1 MDFVFAA
8 AGLALL
14 LAGGEALVRGA
25 GAVAERLGA
34 SKLVIGV
41 TIVGFGTSA
50 PELVI
55 GIDAALKGASG
66 IMVGNVV
73 GSNMANMMLILG
85 AAAAVCAMPVSRDA
99 LRRDAA
105 MAAAATAVFAMVA
118 LGGSAGAVH
127 GALMAGALVTF
138 IAYSLWSDIRAGGGG
153 ESEAHAGGNIWRP
166 AAFIVAGIVLLMTG
180 AELLVEGSLALARAA
195 GVSEEVIGLTLVAV
209 GTSLPE
215 FTTSMVAAFRRNPE
229 LCIGNVL
236 GSNIFNLLGVTGVA
250 AMVAPITFHDKIL
263 TFDLWALIAMTVVL
277 VAMMLSGRRVSRT
290 EGVVLLALYGA
301 YMAAQFGALDF
312 LTAASP

>member
-73 GSNMANMMLILG
+73 
-85 AAAAVCAMPVSRDA
+85 
-99 LRRDAA
+99 
-105 MAAAATAVFAMVA
+105 A

-127 GALMAGALVTF
+127 GALMAGALVAF

-166 AAFIVAGIVLLMTG
+166 SSAPSTVSSPH
-180 AELLVEGSLALARAA
+180 SL
-195 GVSEEVIGLTLVAV
+195 E
-209 GTSLPE
+209 P
-215 FTTSMVAAFRRNPE
+215 
-229 LCIGNVL
+229 
-236 GSNIFNLLGVTGVA
+236 
-250 AMVAPITFHDKIL
+250 
-263 TFDLWALIAMTVVL
+263 
-277 VAMMLSGRRVSRT
+277 
-290 EGVVLLALYGA
+290 
-301 YMAAQFGALDF
+301 
-312 LTAASP
+312 AS